1 MNCVSP
7 TPKEAT
13 ACPTYLF
20 IIQQTFI
27 ERMLYT
33 GHCVKCVRDTKTTK
47 FCFQV
52 TEFNSIPKKPIFP
65 TQTSLH
71 LTKSIAGILKVR
83 RRLAPKSLT
92 PSEFSLFFSCRK
104 MPGFEVKEQ
113 YSTRVG

>member
-52 TEFNSIPKKPIFP
+52 TEFNISHTDIPTFD
-65 TQTSLH
+65 Q
-71 LTKSIAGILKVR
+71 V
-83 RRLAPKSLT
+83 
-92 PSEFSLFFSCRK
+92 
-104 MPGFEVKEQ
+104 
-113 YSTRVG
+113 YSWYTEGQEETGP